1 MDYSSKEFEARYHYD
16 GGDLGVRR
24 TDRGTAFALWSPPA
38 EAVTLRLYDRGDGG
52 EAVAVHPLTR
62 TGRGV
67 WRYEDPADLTGRY
80 YDFLVTAAGETRS
93 TADPYARACG
103 VNGSRSMVVDLAA
116 TDPEGWAG
124 DRPPARQAEDI
135 IYEVHVKEFSWQSA
149 GGFPARLRG
158 KYLAFTCG
166 GTTLDGQG
174 TVPTGLSHLRD
185 LGVTHVQLMP
195 VFDFGSVDEA
205 GPPEANNWGYD
216 PVNYNVPEGSYATD
230 ARDGAVRIRE
240 LKALVAALHRAGF
253 RVIMDVVYNHTYRRD
268 SWLERAVPGYYYR
281 TWPDGT
287 PSDGSLCGNDLATE
301 RSMTARYIVDSIL
314 YWATEYH
321 MDGFR
326 LDLMGLMD
334 TALVERVRG
343 ALDGRFGR
351 GEKLVYGEPWSGGKT
366 ALTPGFRTADKQA
379 ISDLDREIGA
389 FCDQTRDAVKGSV
402 LDAGAGGFVNGGAGF
417 EAAVLRGLTAWVEQG
432 CFRAPSQVITYL
444 SCHDDLTLW
453 DKLRRTLDP
462 AAGDEDFP
470 PRLLAANRLAAALCC
485 CCQGRLFLLSGEEF
499 CRTKGGRGDVYNAPI
514 AFNRLDWTRL
524 ARRQDMA
531 AYYRGLFALRK
542 QIPAFCDKGPDAARW
557 MADRT
562 IHGPGQVSALAHT
575 GGGPWTQV
583 FLLFNAAD
591 RPLTLPL
598 PPGDWTV
605 LADGESSFRWRS
617 PAPVSEAAAAPHTAL
632 LLGRRD

>member
-1 MDYSSKEFEARYHYD
+1 
-16 GGDLGVRR
+16 
-24 TDRGTAFALWSPPA
+24 
-38 EAVTLRLYDRGDGG
+38 
-52 EAVAVHPLTR
+52 
-62 TGRGV
+62 
-67 WRYEDPADLTGRY
+67 
-80 YDFLVTAAGETRS
+80 
-93 TADPYARACG
+93 
-103 VNGSRSMVVDLAA
+103 
-116 TDPEGWAG
+116 
-124 DRPPARQAEDI
+124 
-135 IYEVHVKEFSWQSA
+135 
-149 GGFPARLRG
+149 
-158 KYLAFTCG
+158 
-166 GTTLDGQG
+166 
-174 TVPTGLSHLRD
+174 
-185 LGVTHVQLMP
+185 
-195 VFDFGSVDEA
+195 
-205 GPPEANNWGYD
+205 
-216 PVNYNVPEGSYATD
+216 
-230 ARDGAVRIRE
+230 
-240 LKALVAALHRAGF
+240 
-253 RVIMDVVYNHTYRRD
+253 
-268 SWLERAVPGYYYR
+268 
-281 TWPDGT
+281 
-287 PSDGSLCGNDLATE
+287 
-301 RSMTARYIVDSIL
+301 
-314 YWATEYH
+314 

-326 LDLMGLMD
+326 FDLMGLMD
-334 TALVERVRG
+334 TALMERVRG

-432 CFRAPSQVITYL
+432 RFRAPSQVITYL

-605 LADGESSFRWRS
+605 LADGESSFRWQS
-617 PAPVSEAAAAPHTAL
+617 DAPVSEAAAAPHTAL